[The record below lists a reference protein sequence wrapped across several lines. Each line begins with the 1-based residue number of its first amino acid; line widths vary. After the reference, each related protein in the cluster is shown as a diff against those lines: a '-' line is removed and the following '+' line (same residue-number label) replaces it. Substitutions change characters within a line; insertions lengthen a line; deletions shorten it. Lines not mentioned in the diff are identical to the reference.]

1 MALVT
6 LHCAKGK
13 FTQQHGR
20 NEKTKQATWSEDRPQ
35 SVLQDDTVTKQRVK
49 QWPGMRPSYCE
60 LIELMSV
67 FSPLAKAA
75 TFMIAEFDFI
85 VRSVEVKKKKTNSLT
100 PQYWGVNVRWFK
112 IQSQKHELLWVN
124 TDINHTFKEFWKHS
138 TELHIGEFPRTY
150 RKENTSE
157 HRTITTTKKS
167 QQQTS
172 TQSRDWEWFI

>member
-6 LHCAKGK
+6 LHCTKGK

-20 NEKTKQATWSEDRPQ
+20 NEKTEQAAWSEDRPL
-35 SVLQDDTVTKQRVK
+35 SVLQDDTVTRQRVK
-49 QWPGMRPSYCE
+49 QRPSYWE

-75 TFMIAEFDFI
+75 TFMIVEFDFI
-85 VRSVEVKKKKTNSLT
+85 VKSVEVKKKKKNSLT

-112 IQSQKHELLWVN
+112 IQSQKHELHWVN
-124 TDINHTFKEFWKHS
+124 TDINHTFREFWKHS
-138 TELHIGEFPRTY
+138 TELNIGEFPKTY
-150 RKENTSE
+150 RKQNTSE
-157 HRTITTTKKS
+157 HRRTTTTTKS